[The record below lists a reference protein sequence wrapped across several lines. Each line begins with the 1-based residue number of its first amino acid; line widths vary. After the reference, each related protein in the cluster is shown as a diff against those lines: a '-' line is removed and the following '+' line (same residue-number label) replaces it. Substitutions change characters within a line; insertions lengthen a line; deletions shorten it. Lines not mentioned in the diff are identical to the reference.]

1 MKGTFMNWRCVTS
14 VRKLICAAGII
25 ACVGLISLPSQ
36 AQDEDPPAQAGRLSI
51 VNGTVSIQPAG
62 TEDWGQAS
70 LNYPLGPGDRI
81 YTDADGRAEIEVGQ
95 TYVRIGP
102 RTDVTFVDFSADAI
116 TFGAAQGE
124 LHIRTRGLWDGQS
137 LYVQTPSGSTTV
149 TGPGDFRVDVYP
161 DEQTAVFSNYEGD
174 VYVSGA
180 NDLGMDTPA
189 GQSLEL
195 VGTNPV
201 YPQWLEPAAPDDLDN
216 WSRRRDVQIER
227 AASYRYVSPDAAGA
241 EDLDGYGEWTPGT
254 EYGDMWFP
262 QVPVGWQPYHYG
274 HWVDHEPWG
283 WVWVEDEPWGYAPFH
298 YGRWIVYQGR
308 WGWIPGAREEHP
320 VWSPALVVFAG
331 GVGGGGVSVWF
342 PLGPGEPYRPWYPCS
357 PRYIDRV
364 NITNI
369 RETNVVHVQKTYVNI
384 VNVTNVTNITYVN
397 RTVGVTAVRQQDFA
411 AGRPVAQA
419 SVHVD
424 PQQMQHVQVLA
435 RPQAVPTRTAMIS
448 APPARP
454 IPVAANRPVLINARG
469 MAVAAQPK
477 AQPAPPPH
485 KAAPAPPSLPNRAV
499 VAPPPNVKMTPAA
512 RQALE
517 TAPRPPQP
525 PTANRPVQPA
535 AQPPTPAERPA
546 PIPANPARPAPI
558 PAPGTRPQAQ
568 PEPQAPPR
576 SAPPL
581 ERTAPTQQPAPPQ
594 RPQYQQPS
602 PPPQPQERPAPQ
614 AQPAPP
620 PRQEE
625 RPAPPPPAQPRPE
638 ARPEPPPQRAAPP
651 PPPRQNT
658 EPAPRPAPK
667 PQPPP
672 EKNKKGDEKDKKP
685 EKQLS
690 VSQRR
695 GPLPTPAAFVS

>member
-1 MKGTFMNWRCVTS
+1 MRRLFFAVGVT
-14 VRKLICAAGII
+14 
-25 ACVGLISLPSQ
+25 ACLGLIALPLA
-36 AQDEDPPAQAGRLSI
+36 AQDGDDPPSEAGRLSI

-62 TEDWGQAS
+62 TQDWGQAY

-102 RTDVTFVDFSADAI
+102 NTDITFVDFDPQAI

-149 TGPGDFRVDVYP
+149 TQAGDFRVDVFP
-161 DEQTAVFSNYEGD
+161 DEQTAVFTNFYGD

-201 YPQWLEPAAPDDLDN
+201 YPQWLQPAPPDDLDN
-216 WSRRRDVQIER
+216 WSRRRDAQIER
-227 AASYRYVSPDAAGA
+227 AASYHYVSPDAPGV
-241 EDLDGYGEWTPGT
+241 EDLDGYGQWTPGT

-262 QVPVGWQPYHYG
+262 QVAAGWQPYHYG

-298 YGRWIVYQGR
+298 YGRWIMYQGR
-308 WGWIPGAREEHP
+308 WGWVPGPREVHP

-331 GVGGGGVSVWF
+331 GVGGGGTSVWF

-369 RETNVVHVQKTYVNI
+369 RETNVVHVQTTYVNI

-419 SVHVD
+419 AIHVD

-435 RPQAVPTRTAMIS
+435 RPQVVATRASVIS

-454 IPVAANRPVLINARG
+454 VPVAVSRPVLINAKG

-477 AQPAPPPH
+477 AQPAPPPQRQ
-485 KAAPAPPSLPNRAV
+485 APAPPSLLNRAV

-512 RQALE
+512 RQALQ
-517 TAPRPPQP
+517 TAP
-525 PTANRPVQPA
+525 RPVQPA
-535 AQPPTPAERPA
+535 AGNRPGQSAAQPPAPGRPAMPITPAERPA
-546 PIPANPARPAPI
+546 PIPAPRPQTQPETPAPSRPAPAPQER
-558 PAPGTRPQAQ
+558 PAP
-568 PEPQAPPR
+568 E
-576 SAPPL
+576 
-581 ERTAPTQQPAPPQ
+581 QQPAPPQ
-594 RPQYQQPS
+594 RPQYQ
-602 PPPQPQERPAPQ
+602 
-614 AQPAPP
+614 PP

-625 RPAPPPPAQPRPE
+625 RPAPPPPAQGRPE
-638 ARPEPPPQRAAPP
+638 TRPETPPPHAAPP

-658 EPAPRPAPK
+658 EPAPKPAPRQ
-667 PQPPP
+667 QPPP
-672 EKNKKGDEKDKKP
+672 PQKKKPDDKDKKP
-685 EKQLS
+685 E
-690 VSQRR
+690 
-695 GPLPTPAAFVS
+695 